1 MSEDVAARLLR
12 GDAALFEGPTAQ
24 HALGW
29 LTHPERY
36 LGGWLEETADR
47 LPRRHA
53 RTVLLGMG
61 GSSSPARLYA
71 EARPSSDLVVL
82 DTSHPD
88 TIAATPFDDATVVA
102 ASKSGSTVETQTLLA
117 HALSRGLEPRDLVVV
132 TDPGTSLAE
141 LATSLGAV
149 LVLGDPDTGG
159 RFSALSPFGLVP
171 ALLAGWTPAQLR
183 DELAPCALTPEL
195 VEGARDAAQSALSR
209 VRDGWAFYDLGAD
222 PIVDGGAL
230 WLEQLLAETT
240 GKAGRGLVPLAG
252 TGAGAV
258 EPAQIQHWHLT
269 AAIVARG
276 LGVDPFNQPDV
287 DGATREVFALLSHDR
302 GWRVAPV
309 DLAATRDALASPSYN
324 VIQAFAPL
332 DAGAQLV
339 RVRERAEEVYGV
351 TTANLGPRYLHSTG
365 QLHKGGPPGVAA
377 VQVLVRPRS
386 APQRIMGRHYS
397 FHDLLLAQARSDLL
411 AMRSS
416 GRDVTH
422 LVVDELAEAAGL
434 LALAP

>member
-1 MSEDVAARLLR
+1 MSEDVVARLLR
-12 GDAALFEGPTAQ
+12 GDATLFDGPTAA
-24 HALGW
+24 HSLGW

-36 LGGWLEETADR
+36 LGAWLEETADR

-53 RTVLLGMG
+53 RTLILGMG

-71 EARPSSDLVVL
+71 DARPSSDVTVL

-88 TIAATPFDDATVVA
+88 TIAETAFEGATVVA
-102 ASKSGSTVETQTLLA
+102 ASKSGATVETQTLLA
-117 HALSRGLEPRDLVVV
+117 HALSQGLDPRDLVVV
-132 TDPGTSLAE
+132 TDPDTSLAE
-141 LATSLGAV
+141 LAASLGAT
-149 LVLGDPDTGG
+149 LVLGDPHTGG

-183 DELAPCALTPEL
+183 HELAPCSVTPEL
-195 VEGARDAAQSALSR
+195 VEGALEAATAALSHLH
-209 VRDGWAFYDLGAD
+209 DHWGFFDLGAD
-222 PIVDGGAL
+222 PILDGGAL

-240 GKAGRGLVPLAG
+240 GKSGRGLVPVVGRG
-252 TGAGAV
+252 TTSIALS
-258 EPAQIQHWHLT
+258 EIQHWHLT
-269 AAIVARG
+269 AALVARG
-276 LGVDPFNQPDV
+276 LGVDPFDQPDV
-287 DGATREVFALLSHDR
+287 DGAKREVFALLADAR
-302 GWRVAPV
+302 EWRDEPV
-309 DLAATRDALASPSYN
+309 DLAATRDVLASSGYN
-324 VIQAFAPL
+324 VLQAFAPL
-332 DAGAQLV
+332 DAGAQV
-339 RVRERAEEVYGV
+339 ARVRERSEEVYGV

-365 QLHKGGPPGVAA
+365 QLHKGGPPDVAA

-411 AMRSS
+411 AMRAS
-416 GRDVTH
+416 GREVTH